1 MTQALFPN
9 EQSDLMW
16 RYTHRVNGL
25 GLWRP
30 TASAA
35 LSMSRAE
42 NPANML
48 PIWAGKDKILE
59 RIRENDTVILVGE
72 TGSGKTTQLPQF
84 LWQEKFIV
92 PDVPLVLG
100 ITQPRRV
107 AATSLARRVAS
118 EMGCADPS
126 TIKPRSIDTDNP
138 AYVGYT
144 VRFDDRTTRQ
154 TRIKFLTDGMLIRE
168 ALGPHT
174 SKSSALRRISAQ
186 TSLLKSIESLLSM
199 KHMSDPCE
207 QTWYWAS

>member
-1 MTQALFPN
+1 MTQALILN
-9 EQSDLMW
+9 EQSHSMW
-16 RYTHRVNGL
+16 RYTHCAHGL

-35 LSMSRAE
+35 LSMYKAE
-42 NPANML
+42 NAANML

-59 RIRENDTVILVGE
+59 RIRENDTVVLIGE

-92 PDVPLVLG
+92 PDVPLMVG

-126 TIKPRSIDTDNP
+126 TIKPRSNDSDNP

-154 TRIKFLTDGMLIRE
+154 TRIKFLTDGMLIRC
-168 ALGPHT
+168 LLYT
-174 SKSSALRRISAQ
+174 SDAADDAAIV
-186 TSLLKSIESLLSM
+186 
-199 KHMSDPCE
+199 
-207 QTWYWAS
+207 

>member
-1 MTQALFPN
+1 MTQALILN
-9 EQSDLMW
+9 EQSHSMW
-16 RYTHRVNGL
+16 RYMHCAHGL

-30 TASAA
+30 TARAA
-35 LSMSRAE
+35 LSMNKAE
-42 NPANML
+42 NAASML

-59 RIRENDTVILVGE
+59 RIRENDTVVLIGE

-84 LWQEKFIV
+84 LWQEKLIV
-92 PDVPLVLG
+92 PDVPLMVG

-118 EMGCADPS
+118 EMDCADPS

-174 SKSSALRRISAQ
+174 SKSSAPRRKSAHASLCLLY
-186 TSLLKSIESLLSM
+186 TSPSPRDS
-199 KHMSDPCE
+199 
-207 QTWYWAS
+207 